1 MNDMFST
8 MIKLV
13 KAEWSS
19 IEDYVWYRFA
29 IGVHKYEKKKLWWSY
44 QGGFALIKVE
54 LFQKERKLVD
64 RIWVKVEIVGKV
76 PQILM
81 LIRKTNWVSLM
92 KKEN

>member
-19 IEDYVWYRFA
+19 IEDYVWYKFA
-29 IGVHKYEKKKLWWSY
+29 IGAHKYENKKNYDDLI

-54 LFQKERKLVD
+54 LF
-64 RIWVKVEIVGKV
+64 
-76 PQILM
+76 
-81 LIRKTNWVSLM
+81 
-92 KKEN
+92 

>member
-29 IGVHKYEKKKLWWSY
+29 IGAHKYEKKK
-44 QGGFALIKVE
+44 IMMI
-54 LFQKERKLVD
+54 LFKEGL
-64 RIWVKVEIVGKV
+64 
-76 PQILM
+76 L
-81 LIRKTNWVSLM
+81 
-92 KKEN
+92 